1 MVGKGLGKA
10 FRSHALDLLW
20 PKGKIRDCS
29 RPIFTPDL
37 FWIEGDKWRIL
48 EHIHPGTKTFFCM
61 RNSKLSWTPLWF
73 CAQLHGRVADDVITS
88 HETATAWYV
97 VKCCEQALQG
107 SLVVGRKRSIPP
119 SAPYHRES
127 LLARRLPYK
136 LRLVIYL
143 MYIHA
148 NFFGELLLT
157 VISWHDA
164 NVNIQHRL
172 SSLIRGNVPDLK
184 NSRCFVVLSFIAKAA
199 GR

>member
-61 RNSKLSWTPLWF
+61 RNSKLSGTPLWF
-73 CAQLHGRVADDVITS
+73 CAQVHGRVADDVITS
-88 HETATAWYV
+88 HETATAWYAV
-97 VKCCEQALQG
+97 NCEQALRG
-107 SLVVGRKRSIPP
+107 ALVVGRKRSFPP

-136 LRLVIYL
+136 LSLVISYMTL
-143 MYIHA
+143 CTFMLIFLV
-148 NFFGELLLT
+148 NFF
-157 VISWHDA
+157 
-164 NVNIQHRL
+164 
-172 SSLIRGNVPDLK
+172 
-184 NSRCFVVLSFIAKAA
+184 
-199 GR
+199 